1 MDGVQ
6 ISYELAVPLDQLP
19 AATPFETGADL
30 VHLLSIVGGLEQFQ
44 DDKPRKVDWR
54 LANSIGGAATLR
66 SQSEPDVANRAA
78 LSVVRGFGDAE
89 EFEQLPP
96 AWSLAAAR
104 RAERVAARLG
114 DTPDTGLHLVVNGT
128 EPAEARVTRQASRHL
143 REATNLRFTSY
154 GSVVGVLGRVT
165 ARGSNRTAALWS
177 DLNDRRVDVRFR
189 EHHVEDMRDAWAHKH
204 VEVTGLLHENAAG
217 QILRIDMDSLDVLDT
232 AKASLLEG
240 LPRGFY
246 PDMTGGMTTAEYL
259 KAVRGEE

>member
-30 VHLLSIVGGLEQFQ
+30 VRLLSIVGGLEQFQ

-54 LANSIGGAATLR
+54 LANSRGGAATLR
-66 SQSEPDVANRAA
+66 SHSEPDVASRAA

-89 EFEQLPP
+89 EFEQLPQL
-96 AWSLAAAR
+96 WSVAAGK

-114 DTPDTGLHLVVNGT
+114 DTPDTGLHLVVNGV
-128 EPAEARVTRQASRHL
+128 EPVEVQVTRQASRHL

-177 DLNDRRVDVRFR
+177 DLNGRRIDVRFR

-217 QILRIDMDSLDVLDT
+217 QILRVDMDSLDVLGT
-232 AKASLLEG
+232 AKASLVEG

-246 PDMTGGMTTAEYL
+246 SDMTAGMTTAQYL